1 MTVDRPIVIVGL
13 PRSGTTWTLR
23 ALGSAA
29 GVVSISEADNED
41 KQPTA
46 ISAKHQVGRYPVLRL
61 GQESPA
67 YRRLWA
73 WIFNGAPEGRR
84 SLIARRILGPGA
96 VERIHDGRFDPVTR
110 LAGAV
115 AGGPPPTTGPTIG
128 AASRVVAK
136 SIHAQL
142 SIEWL
147 ADAFDVEVALILRH
161 PANVLASWSEVN
173 LKDARNTTLENDA
186 EIRSRYLEPWGVA
199 PPGPDPIERMS
210 WRIGLLT
217 AVLEDVSSRHPDW
230 PLLIHEQLCADP
242 PGEFRRLYN
251 DLGLP
256 WGRATEN
263 FLDTHNAPGSGFVV
277 KRVASELKDSWQRRL
292 DNDQVATLRRV
303 MSWFPITTWSDQDF
317 RRRHD
322 RDGS

>member
-23 ALGSAA
+23 ALGSAE
-29 GVVSISEADNED
+29 GVVSISEPDNED
-41 KQPTA
+41 KQPIA
-46 ISAKHQVGRYPVLRL
+46 IRAKHQVGRYPVLGL

-67 YRRLWA
+67 YRRLWE
-73 WIFNGAPEGRR
+73 WIFNGVPEGRR
-84 SLIARRILGPGA
+84 SLLARRILGPGA
-96 VERIHDGRFDPVTR
+96 VGRIHDGRFDPVAR

-115 AGGPPPTTGPTIG
+115 AGGPPPTTGPPVT
-128 AASRVVAK
+128 AARRVVAK

-147 ADAFDVEVALILRH
+147 ADAFDVDVALILRH

-173 LKDARNTTLENDA
+173 LKDARNTTLENSA
-186 EIRSRYLEPWGVA
+186 QIRARYLEPWGVA
-199 PPGPDPIERMS
+199 PPGPDPIEQMS

-230 PLLIHEQLCADP
+230 PLLVHEQLCADP
-242 PGEFRRLYN
+242 SAEFRRLYD

-256 WGRATEN
+256 WSGATEE
-263 FLDTHNAPGSGFVV
+263 FLETHNAPGSGFVV
-277 KRVASELKDSWQRRL
+277 KRVASELTDSWQWRL
-292 DNDQVATLRRV
+292 DDDQVATLRRV
-303 MSWFPITTWSDQDF
+303 LGRFPITTWSDQDF
-317 RRRHD
+317 ARDRH
-322 RDGS
+322 RDGA